1 MSVTIPLEFSEEMD
15 DILAQMSGYFEGLAD
30 MYNSYSS
37 LDEIFDEVPP
47 ILQYIWDL
55 ETKITKA
62 HDQYNYEQKKR
73 LVDARLVFTPEEIE
87 EMKQKSTE
95 LQATAYSDDFKSTLP
110 RLLDEIERIRRVT
123 ARAQGRN
130 LLYGKLAGI
139 LDPSAKRAGLVG
151 NNRPAMAKALGMEG
165 FATTVGSMLTNAP
178 HIIRESKGTVDAALA
193 NLRRRATGNNA
204 LPLRKRGTGTGG
216 RRKSHTR
223 KSRSHKGHKATRRTK
238 H

>member
-1 MSVTIPLEFSEEMD
+1 MPLEFSEEME
-15 DILAQMSGYFEGLAD
+15 DIYDQLYGFFESRMAD
-30 MYNSYSS
+30 NGFATLEELYPNG
-37 LDEIFDEVPP
+37 IPP
-47 ILQYIWDL
+47 LSQYIWDL
-55 ETKITKA
+55 ETKIGKA

-73 LVDARLVFTPEEIE
+73 LVGARLVFTPEEIKE
-87 EMKQKSTE
+87 IKEKSIE
-95 LQATAYSDDFKSTLP
+95 VQATDYDDEFKSAFP
-110 RLLDEIERIRRVT
+110 RLLAEIEKVK
-123 ARAQGRN
+123 ARAEARN
-130 LLYGKLAGI
+130 LVSGKLAGI